1 MLPEIETES
10 DISQSEDSRQ
20 QELAIYYPVSISS
33 TSMSDTNNQIDSTK
47 GKLLDNIIKSGSGEM
62 VDQSEVIVHNPA
74 KFADIVNMDSFDE
87 QTPPLTIVSCNL
99 RLDYLFE

>member
-33 TSMSDTNNQIDSTK
+33 TSMSDTNQIDSTK

-87 QTPPLTIVSCNL
+87 QTPPLTIVSSNL
-99 RLDYLFE
+99 RLDYLFD